1 MISKMRS
8 KYKNIILNSINEM
21 MYSKDDTIDLFERV
35 QDHIKSAMSQELGY
49 FLNMN
54 AIMVQLLLH
63 DAEKQKTNLSCEVSQ
78 IENMQNMKEMNEFIS
93 SLNSLNIDIGSN
105 KNKSSGK
112 LGSISSIEGLINEN
126 QTMKNDNDI
135 LNQQIEILNHK
146 NQMLTTE
153 NQNLTRQNMEN
164 SENILSLRKLIKDLT
179 QKISEN
185 NQNDSKQTVD
195 TLKKLEA
202 ESQEAKKKLDEQ
214 VEKYQ
219 QLVASFDKKV
229 SESAQFKTLKK
240 ILQDKNTLIVQLK
253 TKVAKYE
260 NKD

>member
-1 MISKMRS
+1 
-8 KYKNIILNSINEM
+8 

-35 QDHIKSAMSQELGY
+35 QDHIKSAMAQELGY

-63 DAEKQKTNLSCEVSQ
+63 DAEKQKANLSCEVSQ

-93 SLNSLNIDIGSN
+93 SLNSMNIDMGSN
-105 KNKSSGK
+105 KNISSGK

-153 NQNLTRQNMEN
+153 NQNLTKQNIEN
-164 SENILSLRKLIKDLT
+164 SENILSLRKQIKDLT
-179 QKISEN
+179 QKI
-185 NQNDSKQTVD
+185 
-195 TLKKLEA
+195 
-202 ESQEAKKKLDEQ
+202 
-214 VEKYQ
+214 
-219 QLVASFDKKV
+219 
-229 SESAQFKTLKK
+229 
-240 ILQDKNTLIVQLK
+240 
-253 TKVAKYE
+253 
-260 NKD
+260 